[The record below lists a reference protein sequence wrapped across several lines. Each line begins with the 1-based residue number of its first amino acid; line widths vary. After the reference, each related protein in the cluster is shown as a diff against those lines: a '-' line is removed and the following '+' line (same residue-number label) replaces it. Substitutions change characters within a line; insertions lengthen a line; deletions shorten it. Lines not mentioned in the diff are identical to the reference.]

1 MKTQHLVFGLAIL
14 ILALSACR
22 DITVRT
28 TVNSDGS
35 FTRLITVSGDSTDA
49 FKKELPY
56 PVDTSWTMTSKKDPT
71 GKGKFI
77 VTYSKQYKDCEALK
91 TELGRDTSWLRQ
103 LVRPIEIRKKFGF
116 FYSYIEYKETY
127 AAANPFTV
135 LPYKAY
141 ITPDDFLWLTRKN
154 PIQRPADSIRS
165 KAAEDK
171 LMKYLL
177 ESAIA
182 EVEKILETGIR
193 KLNDP
198 TLDAKRVKEFHEK
211 IRTAVS
217 QWNYKDSGVMID
229 SLRLWTGN
237 PAADRLKEIQPPLF
251 QEFNKKARFLE
262 NLLTLEDFH
271 VETALPGL
279 ITGTNSSVLNGNR
292 VTWEV
297 FPMAFLLESRVI
309 NVWAFVL
316 AGIIVLALLCLLTL
330 RSLRR

>member
-1 MKTQHLVFGLAIL
+1 M
-14 ILALSACR
+14 
-22 DITVRT
+22 
-28 TVNSDGS
+28 
-35 FTRLITVSGDSTDA
+35 
-49 FKKELPY
+49 
-56 PVDTSWTMTSKKDPT
+56 
-71 GKGKFI
+71 GK
-77 VTYSKQYKDCEALK
+77 
-91 TELGRDTSWLRQ
+91 DTSWLRQ
-103 LVRPIEIRKKFGF
+103 LVRPIVIRKRFGF

-141 ITPDDFLWLTRKN
+141 LTPDDIQWLTRKH
-154 PIQRPADSIRS
+154 PIQRPADSIRR
-165 KAAEDK
+165 KDAEDK
-171 LMKYLL
+171 VMNYLL

-198 TLDAKRVKEFHEK
+198 KLDAKSVRQFHER
-211 IRTAVS
+211 IATAVS
-217 QWNYKDSGVMID
+217 KWNDKNSGVIID
-229 SLRLWTGN
+229 SLRIWTGN
-237 PAADRLKEIQPPLF
+237 PAVNRLKEIQPPLF
-251 QEFNKKARFLE
+251 QEFNLKTRFLG

-271 VETALPGL
+271 VETVLPGL

-297 FPMAFLLESRVI
+297 FPMAFLLSDYPMEAESRVI

-316 AGIIVLALLCLLTL
+316 AGIVVLALLCLLTI